1 MDGAL
6 HSADHG
12 AAAELDAPLRHL
24 GRNMRPRHP
33 DDRIQGRPRPGRQPR
48 AALGCGA
55 HLRRHLLLRA
65 RVHAVRAGVHTLQDA
80 AGCAAALLLH
90 RRVGAARHCHLDRRC
105 HRAELE
111 ELYEKYLTKAM
122 KAKLNA
128 TQKAKV
134 QAAILEKAILAE
146 VDHKVAQTSAGIAK
160 EIRDM
165 AKGL

>member
-1 MDGAL
+1 MTNNTTTNETLETVGDSGMLDMLMDNIMYIG
-6 HSADHG
+6 G
-12 AAAELDAPLRHL
+12 AAVLVALACGVAWMKVPAFRLMARKMYAKF
-24 GRNMRPRHP
+24 MRQHG
-33 DDRIQGRPRPGRQPR
+33 D
-48 AALGCGA
+48 
-55 HLRRHLLLRA
+55 
-65 RVHAVRAGVHTLQDA
+65 
-80 AGCAAALLLH
+80 
-90 RRVGAARHCHLDRRC
+90 
-105 HRAELE
+105 EME